1 MKELEGAMCLAY
13 IVPSRGLIGPD
24 TRPSES
30 ESRREKQPEL
40 DKRSRCWTGPV

>member
-24 TRPSES
+24 TRTSES
-30 ESRREKQPEL
+30 ESRQ
-40 DKRSRCWTGPV
+40 KRSPN